1 MLIYLLVILISYFLG
16 SISWAYIISKYVFS
30 SDIRQYGSKNP
41 GTTNMLRTFGKKAG
55 VITLLGD
62 LIKGSLAVVISD
74 LLAARMGLEPDL
86 AKYISAL
93 AVVCGHNWSIFMR
106 FKGGKGVATSYG
118 TMLVISPLM
127 TLASISFYLIIL
139 VVTRYVSI
147 ASILGISLFP
157 ILMVLANDMSGIW
170 LGILLSISVIYKHRD
185 NIRRLIDG
193 SENKLGC
200 KTKS

>member
-62 LIKGSLAVVISD
+62 LIKGSLAVVISN

-127 TLASISFYLIIL
+127 TLASISFYLVIL

-147 ASILGISLFP
+147 ASILGVSLFP

>member
-74 LLAARMGLEPDL
+74 LLAARMGLEPEL

-147 ASILGISLFP
+147 ASILGVSLFP

-185 NIRRLIDG
+185 NIRILIDW

>member
-62 LIKGSLAVVISD
+62 LIKGSLAVVISN

-93 AVVCGHNWSIFMR
+93 AVVYGHNWSIFMR

-147 ASILGISLFP
+147 ASILGVSLFP

-193 SENKLGC
+193 SENKFGC

>member
-74 LLAARMGLEPDL
+74 LLAARMGLEPEL

-147 ASILGISLFP
+147 ASILGVSLFP
-157 ILMVLANDMSGIW
+157 ILMVLANDLTGIW